1 MAVTRLRTYIKNI
14 VTAIAY
20 IFVSFGIF
28 CQKAPILLQLL
39 VTFSKTS
46 SNLT

>member
-1 MAVTRLRTYIKNI
+1 MAVTRLRTYIENL
-14 VTAIAY
+14 VTAIRY

-28 CQKAPILLQLL
+28 CQKALILLQPL

>member
-1 MAVTRLRTYIKNI
+1 MAVTRLHTYIENL
-14 VTAIAY
+14 VTAFGY
-20 IFVSFGIF
+20 IFDAFGIF
-28 CQKAPILLQLL
+28 CQKTLILLQPL